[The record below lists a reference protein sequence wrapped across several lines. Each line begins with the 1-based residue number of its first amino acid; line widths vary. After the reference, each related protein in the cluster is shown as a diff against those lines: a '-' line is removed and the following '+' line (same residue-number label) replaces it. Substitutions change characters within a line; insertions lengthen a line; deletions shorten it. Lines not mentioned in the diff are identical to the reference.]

1 MTDTVVQPTLD
12 ELQLPVAKIHPN
24 PGNVRSELG
33 DLTELAD
40 SIRSIGV
47 VEPVLVHPH
56 PELEGEWM
64 LIAGH
69 RRHAAA
75 QIAGR
80 ETVPAV
86 VRDTPDEVTLA
97 EIMLAENTHR
107 SGLDPIDEAQAL
119 LRLKT
124 SGKYRSVKEIAG
136 RVHRSEVWV
145 AERLRLLT
153 LPESTWPSIR
163 EGQVTIGDA
172 LEVAKINTGPE
183 AKETLLRHAA
193 NGNRRAL
200 QAAVEEQRQ
209 IERRRELEREYGPLR
224 PRSELWRFT
233 QDAPWGVVRI
243 GDGPGELD
251 IPVAMHRG
259 CDGHAAFERP
269 EASKLPPD
277 VYCATPLEHAADF
290 PASVEWPHR
299 PPKAK
304 PLSELGLGWREARAA
319 HAAVCEHH
327 RELDFPWKTVAVCVD
342 PTIHTN
348 EKRKGYLP
356 VAAMIEKHRGQGAA
370 APSVPRWEV
379 DAATRG
385 LLRARLVEQLEQLD
399 PVVVQVLAQGND
411 FAAYADVTE
420 PVDVFVES
428 TAAWLCNAD
437 WLPHHLDETDARFA
451 DGLLWALQACI
462 DAGNPP
468 PNLDEIRT
476 RLDVLT
482 KGDAGQ
488 TTDEEEPT
496 E

>member
-209 IERRRELEREYGPLR
+209 IERRRELEREYGPLLHGSDR
-224 PRSELWRFT
+224 GRVLVKH
-233 QDAPWGVVRI
+233 PWGAVQLGSGV
-243 GDGPGELD
+243 GQLNV
-251 IPVAMHRG
+251 PVAMHRG
-259 CDGHAAFERP
+259 SCEGHVAFELWNGRAEAWCTRP
-269 EASKLPPD
+269 LD
-277 VYCATPLEHAADF
+277 HAADF
-290 PASVEWPHR
+290 PASVEWPHY
-299 PPKAK
+299 PSKAK
-304 PLSELGLGWREARAA
+304 PLSELVLGWAGQEA

-327 RELDFPWKTVAVCVD
+327 RELEFPWKTVAVCVD

-411 FAAYADVTE
+411 FAADADVTE

-496 E
+496 DE